1 MERISMSDINIEL
14 MEAIESGVS
23 YAGLEKILTVYGF
36 PVAVFDSIIEGTLK
50 QMREET
56 ALDTWLEAK
65 LREEIYS
72 PYYGA

>member
-1 MERISMSDINIEL
+1 MSDINIEL

-50 QMREET
+50 QMREDA
-56 ALDTWLEAK
+56 ALDTWLEANS
-65 LREEIYS
+65 LEDY
-72 PYYGA
+72 

>member
-50 QMREET
+50 QMREDA
-56 ALDTWLEAK
+56 ALDTWLEANS
-65 LREEIYS
+65 LEDY
-72 PYYGA
+72 